1 MSATGAN
8 CCINYRL
15 YFCIFYAHIQEGFG
29 VELNSSQPVKLR
41 QCWETINQDSA
52 TTLPYFGLECFK
64 RHVLVY
70 CLAAIVE
77 IGRHVVPLL

>member
-15 YFCIFYAHIQEGFG
+15 YFCIFYADIQEELK

-64 RHVLVY
+64 KHIFVY
-70 CLAAIVE
+70 CLAAIVK
-77 IGRHVVPLL
+77 IDRHVVPLL